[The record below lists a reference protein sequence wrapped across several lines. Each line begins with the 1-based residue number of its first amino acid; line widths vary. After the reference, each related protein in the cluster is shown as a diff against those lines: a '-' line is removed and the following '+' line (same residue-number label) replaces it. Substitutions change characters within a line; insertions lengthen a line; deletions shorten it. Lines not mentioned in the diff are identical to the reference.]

1 MYEQQFNPFGGN
13 LAIVKGYFR
22 SGKIL
27 TLGIFYVISI
37 VLSFI
42 LTASVSFSTLINSA
56 IDYCTR
62 QGISV
67 PPEVRNA
74 FLSQSASSAIISAA
88 ISSIF
93 PLLTAIAFIILFAKS
108 RNTSENSSPIAGATI
123 LHVLAVIS
131 LIFTIIGAVAGILVY
146 VFVFIVGVS
155 AVNNIASS
163 NSSYSTYSQSLTGGV
178 VAIMVVL
185 GVILLAYVFIS
196 IFYAVSCKNFYRS
209 VKRSMTTPELENKG
223 AAPYGVF
230 NIIMAVFSVI
240 YMIAYMVMAPSAAGI
255 IFISSIVTILIHIF
269 TAIMALG
276 YNRYIKNQKVG
287 INSAPY
293 GAAPMN
299 GAPMNAAPAAPYNMP
314 DYAAPQQQN
323 PVYGAPV
330 PPANEQSN
338 PAQPQAMY
346 CPNCGAKTEPGAP
359 FCPNCGTKL

>member
-1 MYEQQFNPFGGN
+1 MVYASRRAGLRFILNV
-13 LAIVKGYFR
+13 LID
-22 SGKIL
+22 SGK
-27 TLGIFYVISI
+27 
-37 VLSFI
+37 
-42 LTASVSFSTLINSA
+42 
-56 IDYCTR
+56 
-62 QGISV
+62 
-67 PPEVRNA
+67 
-74 FLSQSASSAIISAA
+74 
-88 ISSIF
+88 
-93 PLLTAIAFIILFAKS
+93 
-108 RNTSENSSPIAGATI
+108 
-123 LHVLAVIS
+123 H
-131 LIFTIIGAVAGILVY
+131 IIGAVAGILVY

-209 VKRSMTTPELENKG
+209 VKHSMTTPELENKG

-255 IFISSIVTILIHIF
+255 IFVSSIVTILIHIF
-269 TAIMALG
+269 TAIMAFG
-276 YNRYIKNQKVG
+276 YNRYINRQKVG
-287 INSAPY
+287 INTAPY

-314 DYAAPQQQN
+314 DYAAPQQQT

-330 PPANEQSN
+330 PPANEQPA
-338 PAQPQAMY
+338 PAQPQALY
-346 CPNCGAKTEPGAP
+346 CPNCGARTEPGAP

>member
-1 MYEQQFNPFGGN
+1 MLGRTR
-13 LAIVKGYFR
+13 IR
-22 SGKIL
+22 SFTQAK
-27 TLGIFYVISI
+27 
-37 VLSFI
+37 
-42 LTASVSFSTLINSA
+42 
-56 IDYCTR
+56 C
-62 QGISV
+62 
-67 PPEVRNA
+67 
-74 FLSQSASSAIISAA
+74 SAIISAA

-163 NSSYSTYSQSLTGGV
+163 NSSYSAYSQSMTGGV
-178 VAIMVVL
+178 VAIMVIL

-255 IFISSIVTILIHIF
+255 IFVSSIVTILINIF

-276 YNRYIKNQKVG
+276 YNRYINRQKVG
-287 INSAPY
+287 INTAPY

-314 DYAAPQQQN
+314 DYAAPQQQT

-330 PPANEQSN
+330 PPANEQPA

-346 CPNCGAKTEPGAP
+346 CPNCGARTEPGAP